1 MKRRALIVSA
11 AAILA
16 ASSLFAQVR
25 QNTVEL
31 SPFAGYLFGGRFAR
45 GSNALFNTR
54 VDVDDHATYGVRLGF
69 NVTSNFELELQ
80 GSRTETSFVTPEGGQ
95 IFGPGRQRLGD
106 LDIDYLL
113 GYMTFN
119 FGHRRAIP
127 YVTLGAGIARLDP
140 KVPAI
145 SSDRENRFTG
155 SIGAG
160 VKTFFTPNFGLR
172 FDGRYYATSLSDSN
186 DHDRNHD
193 CGAFDNCDNR
203 KWLNNGEVSGGLLF
217 AF

>member
-1 MKRRALIVSA
+1 MRIRVLLVSVA
-11 AAILA
+11 AVLA

-25 QNTVEL
+25 QNTVEI
-31 SPFAGYLFGGRFAR
+31 SPYAGYLFGGKFAR
-45 GSNALFNTR
+45 GSNALFTSR
-54 VDVDDHATYGVRLGF
+54 VDVDDHATYGARLGF
-69 NVTSNFELELQ
+69 NITSGFELEIQ
-80 GSRTETSFVTPEGGQ
+80 ASRTETAFVTPNGGQ

-119 FGHRRAIP
+119 FGHRRAVP
-127 YVTLGAGIARLDP
+127 YVTLGAGVARLDP
-140 KVPAI
+140 NVPGIA
-145 SSDRENRFTG
+145 SDRETRFTG

-172 FDGRYYATSLSDSN
+172 FDGRYYATSLDTS
-186 DHDRNHD
+186 RNHD
-193 CGAFDNCDNR
+193 HDCSFFDSCDNR
-203 KWLNNGEVSGGLLF
+203 DWLTNGEVTGGLVF

>member
-1 MKRRALIVSA
+1 MKLRALLVSVA
-11 AAILA
+11 SILL
-16 ASSLFAQVR
+16 ASSVFAQVR
-25 QNTVEL
+25 QNTVEI

-45 GSNALFNTR
+45 GSTALFTGR

-69 NVTSNFELELQ
+69 NVTSNFQLELQ
-80 GSRTETSFVTPEGGQ
+80 GSRTETFFVTPEGGE
-95 IFGPGRQRLGD
+95 IFGPGRQRLGE

-119 FGHRRAIP
+119 FGHRRAVP

-140 KVPAI
+140 NVRGIA
-145 SSDRENRFTG
+145 SERENRFTG

-172 FDGRYYATSLSDSN
+172 FDGRYYATSLSHNDR
-186 DHDRNHD
+186 DHDCD
-193 CGAFDNCDNR
+193 FFDSCDDR
-203 KWLNNGEVSGGLLF
+203 DWLSNGEVSGGLVF